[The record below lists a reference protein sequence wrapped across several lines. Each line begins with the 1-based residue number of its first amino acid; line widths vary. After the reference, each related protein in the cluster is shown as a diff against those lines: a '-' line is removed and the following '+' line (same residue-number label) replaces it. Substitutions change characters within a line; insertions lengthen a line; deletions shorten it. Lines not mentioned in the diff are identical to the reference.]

1 MTIRQAT
8 EEDIKIW
15 DHYVATHPLAT
26 PYHKFAWGQACL
38 KAYKQT
44 PLYLIAQN
52 ASGDVCGVLPIIRF
66 KRPLSSG
73 ALCSLPYCDTG
84 FALADDDTIKQ
95 SLFDYATELATSQNL
110 TIDYRDASN
119 DIAEKAAISDG
130 QKVVMRM
137 PLPEDSDT
145 LLSSFKSKLRSQVR
159 KAEKNGLTAKVSETW
174 TEHNNQLDSFYDVFK
189 QNMRQLASPV
199 HSKAWFCAILQGY
212 GEQCRLSVV
221 YYNDIPVGAGI
232 VLLNGKTAVI
242 PWASTV
248 QQYNRLAPNMLL
260 YWSLLANA
268 TDSGM
273 QVFDFGR
280 SSFSEG
286 TYKFKSQWGAQPYLL
301 KWSDSYTPTQISPA
315 VSAPSGPVRNLAES
329 VWPRLPLGLT
339 VSLGSAIR
347 KYISL

>member
-1 MTIRQAT
+1 MIIRQAT
-8 EEDIKIW
+8 AEDSKVW
-15 DHYVATHPLAT
+15 DHYVAAHPLAT

-44 PLYLIAQN
+44 PIYLIAQN
-52 ASGDVCGVLPIIRF
+52 PTGDICGVFPIILF

-73 ALCSLPYCDTG
+73 SLCSLPYCDTG
-84 FALADDDTIKQ
+84 FVLADDDSIKH
-95 SLFDYATELATSQNL
+95 SLFSHANTLATSQNF

-119 DIAEKAAISDG
+119 DIAQKEAISDG

-137 PLPEDSDT
+137 SLPEDSET

-159 KAEKNGLTAKVSETW
+159 KAEKNGLTTQVSASW
-174 TEHNNQLDSFYDVFK
+174 IEHSNQLDAFYNVFK

-199 HSKAWFCAILQGY
+199 HSKAWFAAILQGY
-212 GEQCRLSVV
+212 DYQCRLAVV

-232 VLLNGKTAVI
+232 ILLNGKTAVI

-248 QQYNRLAPNMLL
+248 QQYNRLAPNMQL

-286 TYKFKSQWGAQPYLL
+286 TYKFKSQWGAHPYLL
-301 KWSDSYTPTQISPA
+301 KWSDSFTPTQISPA
-315 VSAPSGPVRNLAES
+315 VSAPRGPVRNLAQS

-339 VSLGSAIR
+339 VTLGSAIR